1 MNRLFFIFL
10 IILPLLFICPNTF
23 CSNYNFKHEPIT
35 QSLSLVLKDSALTT
49 NIDTT
54 IRLSRELTI
63 NHLPGNINTYG
74 SELNFTQVNKNTAYY
89 TSSSL
94 EENIYQSSIFSST
107 LKQGK
112 WQKGKYINLGNS
124 FSSANSHFPN
134 NELGFYF
141 NPCDTQ
147 GNCKIAFRNYKK
159 QITEELGSNINLL
172 NSTNTQPHIAIH
184 NEQKV
189 MYFVSDRK
197 GGFGGMDIWLS
208 IISKG
213 GNYGV
218 PINAGDKINSAFD
231 EITPFFNSFEEV
243 LYFSSNRTNGLGGFD
258 IYTSK
263 GKLNLWDQPINAI
276 QFNTKQDEMY
286 LSFYKETKGY
296 FSSNRKGALFASN
309 EFCCNDI
316 FCFELDERDIKPQDN
331 IFYITKLLPLK
342 LYFHNDEP
350 DCCTMSVTT
359 DKTYKDAYISY
370 FKMEEKYNLYS
381 PNLSIFFE
389 DSLKG
394 NFNKLNRIFS
404 YVLADLKLGKR
415 IQLHV
420 KGFTSPLHKKDYNIN
435 LSKRRIKSF
444 VNYLSLYENMSFLP
458 FLKSGFLK
466 IIELP
471 FGESNSTKKVSDNAE
486 DSLNSIYSLDAI
498 LERRIEIIDVK
509 LVE

>member
-1 MNRLFFIFL
+1 
-10 IILPLLFICPNTF
+10 
-23 CSNYNFKHEPIT
+23 
-35 QSLSLVLKDSALTT
+35 
-49 NIDTT
+49 
-54 IRLSRELTI
+54 
-63 NHLPGNINTYG
+63 
-74 SELNFTQVNKNTAYY
+74 
-89 TSSSL
+89 
-94 EENIYQSSIFSST
+94 
-107 LKQGK
+107 
-112 WQKGKYINLGNS
+112 
-124 FSSANSHFPN
+124 
-134 NELGFYF
+134 
-141 NPCDTQ
+141 
-147 GNCKIAFRNYKK
+147 
-159 QITEELGSNINLL
+159 
-172 NSTNTQPHIAIH
+172 
-184 NEQKV
+184 
-189 MYFVSDRK
+189 
-197 GGFGGMDIWLS
+197 
-208 IISKG
+208 
-213 GNYGV
+213 
-218 PINAGDKINSAFD
+218 
-231 EITPFFNSFEEV
+231 
-243 LYFSSNRTNGLGGFD
+243 
-258 IYTSK
+258 
-263 GKLNLWDQPINAI
+263 
-276 QFNTKQDEMY
+276 
-286 LSFYKETKGY
+286 
-296 FSSNRKGALFASN
+296 
-309 EFCCNDI
+309 
-316 FCFELDERDIKPQDN
+316 
-331 IFYITKLLPLK
+331 
-342 LYFHNDEP
+342 
-350 DCCTMSVTT
+350 MSVTT

>member
-10 IILPLLFICPNTF
+10 IILPLSFISLNTSS
-23 CSNYNFKHEPIT
+23 SNDNLELALIT
-35 QSLSLVLKDSALTT
+35 QSPTVLLDDSALTA
-49 NIDTT
+49 NIDT
-54 IRLSRELTI
+54 IIHFSRGLSI
-63 NHLPGNINTYG
+63 YHLPGNINTYG

-89 TSSSL
+89 TSSNL
-94 EENIYQSSIFSST
+94 EENIYQSSVFSCT

-124 FSSANSHFPN
+124 FSSANSHFPK

-141 NPCDTQ
+141 NVCDIQ

-159 QITEELGSNINLL
+159 QITEELSSNINLE

-184 NEQKV
+184 NAQKV

-208 IISKG
+208 VINKEG
-213 GNYGV
+213 EYGV

-231 EITPFFNSFEEV
+231 DITPFFNSFEEV
-243 LYFSSNRTNGLGGFD
+243 LYFSSNRKNGVGGFD
-258 IYTSK
+258 IYTSN
-263 GKLNLWDQPINAI
+263 GKLNLWDKPINAI
-276 QFNTKQDEMY
+276 QLNTKQDEMY
-286 LSFYKETKGY
+286 LSFYEETKGY
-296 FSSNRKGALFASN
+296 FASNRKGALYTSN

-316 FCFELDERDIKPQDN
+316 FCFELDEREIIQQEN
-331 IFYITKLLPLK
+331 IFHIAKLLPLK

-370 FKMEEKYNLYS
+370 FKMEDKYNLYS
-381 PNLSIFFE
+381 PNSTIFFE

-404 YVLADLKLGKR
+404 YVLADLKLGKT

-435 LSKRRIKSF
+435 LSKRRIQSF
-444 VNYLSLYENMSFLP
+444 VNYLSLYENMSFSP

-471 FGESNSTKKVSDNAE
+471 FGESNSTKKVSDNPE

-509 LVE
+509 LIE